1 MSDEAT
7 PKPTDADLLVA
18 IGEKEARLSQ
28 WQSRAYATVDT
39 AKGRRTF
46 QVLGPRLPTWLR
58 LRFREQY
65 QRTPSASAV
74 KAAITAL
81 ADLASLAD
89 EVPVWLRSASQ
100 DGKVYIDLGDDSG
113 CAVEVDEKDWR
124 LVPFPPVRFI
134 RSNLGLPLP
143 RPRRNGDLDMIRDL
157 LNLPDDAS
165 YQLLMTW
172 CVAALMPAGPYPLIA
187 IGGEQGSGK
196 TLLAS
201 MLHDLVDPSRLPLRA
216 LPRNERDLYIACSN
230 THLLVYDNISTMGDW
245 LSDAFCKVATG
256 GGMALRQIF
265 TDDGEVYF
273 RAIKPIILNAIEDV
287 VTRPDL
293 ADRAIVLNLPAI
305 PEEKRIDPAA
315 FAARFE
321 ACRSEVF
328 GALLDLMSFAL
339 AMMPTITPE
348 RLPRMAGF
356 ARIGI
361 AIEGCFGV
369 PGCFMAAYDANRAAS
384 SSIVA
389 ESDPLVGAVK
399 AFVATQGAW
408 QGSAT
413 DLAALLEP
421 LILPPRRL
429 EPAALGG
436 HLRRIAPVLRA
447 SGIAIGFAREGKGR
461 DRVITIACNAPSTP

>member
-1 MSDEAT
+1 MSEEAT

-28 WQSRAYATVDT
+28 WQSRTYATVVT

-81 ADLASLAD
+81 ADLASIAD
-89 EVPVWLRSASQ
+89 EVPVWLRSASH

-143 RPRRNGDLDMIRDL
+143 RPRRNGDLDLIRDL

-196 TLLAS
+196 TLLAG

-216 LPRNERDLYIACSN
+216 LPRTERDLYIACSN
-230 THLLVYDNISTMGDW
+230 THLLVYDNISAMGDW

-328 GALLDLMSFAL
+328 GGLLDLMSFAL
-339 AMMPTITPE
+339 AMMPTMTPE

-361 AIEGCFGV
+361 AIEGCFG
-369 PGCFMAAYDANRAAS
+369 
-384 SSIVA
+384 
-389 ESDPLVGAVK
+389 
-399 AFVATQGAW
+399 
-408 QGSAT
+408 
-413 DLAALLEP
+413 
-421 LILPPRRL
+421 
-429 EPAALGG
+429 
-436 HLRRIAPVLRA
+436 
-447 SGIAIGFAREGKGR
+447 ARNLHG
-461 DRVITIACNAPSTP
+461 